1 MSSALS
7 LLVVFVL
14 FVAGVA
20 FAARLAGRPLGRP
33 ETAVFLAATVLFLLP
48 GFFRAKTILPVD
60 HAMLLP
66 PWSHAGAGPRH
77 NANLND
83 AITQL
88 APWAKA
94 VRMAWKEGSLPL
106 RDRWNGSSMALAGN
120 AQSAAF
126 SPFTLLSLP
135 FALWASFTVL
145 AAAKI
150 FLALSG
156 TSLWLRELGVSRP
169 AAGFGA
175 ALYAFGFA
183 MVPWLLFPSAS
194 VLALLPWA
202 LFAIELLRD
211 DARRGGA
218 FVLLV
223 AVLTAWPLCGHPETA
238 AVGALFAGLWLVA
251 RVALG
256 DLPLPDVRRL
266 FSRAA
271 LAAALAI
278 GLTAFLTVPVVLAIR
293 ASNRVRVA
301 EAFRAALPAS
311 LAPHLPL
318 WPAGFLTPLFPR
330 TLGDAIDSPPIPG
343 APGNFP
349 EMTLAFVGIV
359 GATMALLVFRPGARR
374 NRAAVALAVP
384 IAAGLLAATGTWP
397 LYDIA
402 VRAPGLRLMFVLRWY
417 TLAGIGI
424 AALAAFEA
432 DRLARD
438 LAKERERR
446 TILAPLAAVPAA
458 AAVSALAWLTWRHFL
473 PFHTAQGA
481 AGVASQRAALVL
493 SLSAAGAVA
502 AIAVAGLLLPRASV
516 ARTLPLL
523 LGAAAVAELFAQ
535 GRRLYEFGDPRR
547 LYPATPLVE
556 FLRSRP
562 GPFRTAGDGAVLFPN
577 SNVFA
582 GVEDIRTHDPM
593 EREDYVDFLD
603 RGAGYAPADYFKRIR
618 SWSAPALDLLNVVYL
633 AGDPG
638 ETFPAPKWRRVYDG
652 ADGVV
657 YENADAL
664 PRVFAAARI
673 APQSRHVPDGFEVTD
688 WRERTNG
695 IVFRLHAPAAVPAV
709 VSVVQDGGWTA
720 SDESGRPMATS
731 KAAGILLALELPAGD
746 HEIRLSYRPPGF
758 AAGAAL
764 SATTA
769 AALVAVAIV
778 TVRRRLRRRPG
789 SPETGSG

>member
-1 MSSALS
+1 
-7 LLVVFVL
+7 
-14 FVAGVA
+14 
-20 FAARLAGRPLGRP
+20 
-33 ETAVFLAATVLFLLP
+33 
-48 GFFRAKTILPVD
+48 
-60 HAMLLP
+60 
-66 PWSHAGAGPRH
+66 
-77 NANLND
+77 
-83 AITQL
+83 
-88 APWAKA
+88 
-94 VRMAWKEGSLPL
+94 
-106 RDRWNGSSMALAGN
+106 
-120 AQSAAF
+120 
-126 SPFTLLSLP
+126 
-135 FALWASFTVL
+135 
-145 AAAKI
+145 
-150 FLALSG
+150 
-156 TSLWLRELGVSRP
+156 
-169 AAGFGA
+169 
-175 ALYAFGFA
+175 

-202 LFAIELLRD
+202 LFAIERLRSD
-211 DARRGGA
+211 DGARRRRA

-223 AVLTAWPLCGHPETA
+223 AVLAAWPLCGHPETA
-238 AVGALFAGLWLVA
+238 AVGALFAGLWLTA
-251 RVALG
+251 RAALG

-271 LAAALAI
+271 LAAALAL
-278 GLTAFLTVPVVLAIR
+278 GLTAFLTVPVVVAIR

-301 EAFRAALPAS
+301 EAFRGALPAS
-311 LAPHLPL
+311 LTPHKPL
-318 WPAGFLTPLFPR
+318 WPAGFLMPLFPR
-330 TLGDAIDSPPIPG
+330 TFGDAIDSPPIPG

-349 EMTLAFVGIV
+349 EMSLAFVGIV
-359 GATMALLVFRPGARR
+359 GAATALLVFRPGAGRKP
-374 NRAAVALAVP
+374 AALALAVP

-417 TLAGIGI
+417 SFAGIGI

-438 LAKERERR
+438 LARDRR
-446 TILAPLAAVPAA
+446 SFLPALAPIAASAA
-458 AAVSALAWLTWRHFL
+458 IATLAWLTWRRFL
-473 PFHTAQGA
+473 PIHGFAGA
-481 AGVASQRAALVL
+481 ESQKSALVL
-493 SLSAAGAVA
+493 SLAAAAAFA
-502 AIAVAGLLLPRASV
+502 AIAVAGLLLPRVSV
-516 ARTLPLL
+516 ARILPLL

-535 GRRLYEFGDPRR
+535 GRRLYEFGDPRL
-547 LYPATPLVE
+547 LYPATPLVD

-603 RGAGYAPADYFKRIR
+603 RAAGYAPADYFKRIA
-618 SWSAPALDLLNVVYL
+618 SLSAPALDLLNVVYL
-633 AGDPG
+633 AGEPG
-638 ETFPAPKWRRVYDG
+638 ETFPAPKWMRVYDG

-657 YENADAL
+657 YENVDAL
-664 PRVFAAARI
+664 PRVFAAGRTS
-673 APQSRHVPDGFEVTD
+673 PESRHAPDGFEVTD

-695 IVFRLHAPAAVPAV
+695 IAFRARAPAAVPAV

-720 SDESGRPMATS
+720 SDESGRAMATS

-764 SATTA
+764 SASTA
-769 AALVAVAIV
+769 AALAAALIV
-778 TVRRRLRRRPG
+778 RGRRTRRRRPG